1 MIRPFLILVLLALPA
16 CAPRGQITVLP
27 EAAQVGVVH
36 PIFVGTTR
44 ATDADGTYGTHRS
57 DVLQFA
63 RVDVSIPPSH
73 KAGEINWPPRH
84 GKADPQKHFL
94 TTAQVLYPE
103 AAGFRQALRAKLAA
117 SGGEAVIFVHGF
129 NNNYAEGVYR
139 LAQFSRDLELPGAVV
154 SYSWPSAANPLGY
167 VYDRDSALFARDG
180 LEALMNEVAEAGATN
195 ILLVAH
201 SMGAGLTVEALR
213 QASIRGN
220 GKAMQR
226 LAGVILISPDIDID
240 VFRSQ
245 ARAIGKLPQPFI
257 VFGSEHDRVL
267 RVSAQL
273 TGQAERL
280 GSITDVSRLAD
291 LDVTFLDVSEFASGS
306 GHFTAGDSPAL
317 LRLLARIAD
326 INTAFEQDRVNRVG
340 LLPGVVLTVQ
350 SATQVILRPI
360 GALGVGVV
368 R

>member
-1 MIRPFLILVLLALPA
+1 MTRLLLLFALLALPT
-16 CAPRGQITVLP
+16 CTPRGQITLLP
-27 EAAQVGVVH
+27 QAALVGAVQ

-44 ATDADGTYGTHRS
+44 ATDPDGSFGTHRS
-57 DVLQFA
+57 EALQFA
-63 RVDVSIPPSH
+63 RVDISIPPNH

-84 GKADPQKHFL
+84 GKADPAKHFL
-94 TTAQVLYPE
+94 TTAQTLYPQ
-103 AAGFRQALRAKLAA
+103 AAGFKQALRAKLAA

-129 NNNYAEGVYR
+129 NNNYAEGLYR
-139 LAQFSRDLELPGAVV
+139 LAQFSKDLELPGAVI

-180 LEALMNEVAEAGATN
+180 LETLMNEVADAGATN

-201 SMGAGLTVEALR
+201 SMGAGITVEALR
-213 QASIRGN
+213 QASIRGG

-226 LAGVILISPDIDID
+226 LAGVILISPDIDVD
-240 VFRSQ
+240 VFRAQ
-245 ARAIGKLPQPFI
+245 AHAIGQLPQPFI
-257 VFGSEHDRVL
+257 IFGSDRDRVL
-267 RVSAQL
+267 KFSAQL

-280 GSITDVSRLAD
+280 GSLSDVSQLSG
-291 LDVTFLDVSEFASGS
+291 LDVQFLDVSEFSSGT

-317 LRLLARIAD
+317 LRLLGRIAD
-326 INTAFEQDRVNRVG
+326 IDTAFEGDRAKRVG

-350 SATQVILRPI
+350 NATQIILRPI